1 MKTSAILSVV
11 LGLPLLASAAICNN
25 NCGRAVAGTARRD
38 PPLTARRSQCE
49 ALVSSTVT
57 IDPEAATA
65 TVGPV
70 NPRNVHRPRQA
81 GSAPVL
87 TGTVPA
93 YASSCAD
100 ITAYWSACQCFSGVV
115 ATTRTITST
124 ATFTGNVSSSTVIT
138 TSPFSPTSSLET
150 TSTGSSSSTL
160 TFTNTTSSVSTGS
173 TCTPTPVLPN
183 PTPLITSGDDEFTSA
198 TLPFPIGVFGTYDTN
213 VYVSINGRVSLNP
226 ETSRYTNSPLP
237 DSQIPRISVLAFYDD
252 LIIQSGTTQGV
263 AYQVFGSNTGNRTV
277 IFEWV
282 AAHYEFANQF
292 YHFTSTFEEARPGIV
307 TFRYYTT
314 TDKGSSATVGAQ
326 NLVGSQSFVQYSFDS
341 PGSIQ
346 DRTFVRLDTTGTG
359 TFTTGTFNTTEC

>member
-1 MKTSAILSVV
+1 MKTSIVLSAV
-11 LGLPLLASAAICNN
+11 LGLPFLASAAICNN

-57 IDPEAATA
+57 VNPGAATA

-70 NPRNVHRPRQA
+70 NPRNVHMPRQA

-93 YASSCAD
+93 YASACAD
-100 ITAYWSACQCFSGVV
+100 ITAYWSACQCISGVV

-124 ATFTGNVSSSTVIT
+124 TTIIDSVSSSTIIT
-138 TSPFSPTSSLET
+138 TSPFSTPTSSNT

-173 TCTPTPVLPN
+173 TCTPTPILPN
-183 PTPLITSGDDEFTSA
+183 PTPLITSGDDESTST
-198 TLPFPIGVFGTYDTN
+198 TLPFPIGVFGSFDTN

-226 ETSRYTNSPLP
+226 ETRQYTNAPLP
-237 DSQIPRISVLAFYDD
+237 DTQIPSISVLAFYDD
-252 LIIQSGTTQGV
+252 LIIQPGTSQGV
-263 AYQVFGSNTGNRTV
+263 AYQVFGSDNGSRTV

-292 YHFTSTFEEARPGIV
+292 YHFTSTFEEALPGIV

-314 TDKGSSATVGAQ
+314 RDKGSNATVGAQ
-326 NLVGSQSFVQYSFDS
+326 NLVGSQSFVQYSFNS

-359 TFTTGTFNTTEC
+359 TFTTGDFNTSQC